1 MSQLLITPSLLTG
14 TGMVREM
21 VLSAEQMP
29 EEPEEAVKLARAVP
43 RKILAKHNLI
53 SLRKQDRRQEPM
65 TEQYMRIS
73 DKISGMI
80 STLRRSRGTERTLI
94 PSRPGRSK
102 RMTLPMLGGIAAASL
117 AGSMLLAG
125 CQTISGSTAVSLLRI
140 IDASYN
146 APSLNLYVEGTLL
159 AGNLGQG
166 SITRYA
172 NLAPTNNAV
181 VKVTATT
188 STTALVSSNTS
199 LLAGT
204 SQSALISDINAVYQV
219 TVLEDQSTPAPS
231 GHSEFRL
238 LNQAPSTGPVDVYF
252 LAGTSNTVFATA
264 KPVITGLAVGATSG
278 YVTIPSSTL
287 YMVIAPTGTTLADNV
302 STIYT
307 SAAFPLVGGEVRT
320 VLIVDP
326 LLVTE
331 PVQVYIADDVD

>member
-1 MSQLLITPSLLTG
+1 
-14 TGMVREM
+14 
-21 VLSAEQMP
+21 
-29 EEPEEAVKLARAVP
+29 
-43 RKILAKHNLI
+43 
-53 SLRKQDRRQEPM
+53 
-65 TEQYMRIS
+65 MRIS
-73 DKISGMI
+73 GKISGMI
-80 STLRRSRGTERTLI
+80 SRFRPGAETERMLA
-94 PSRPGRSK
+94 PGRPGRPRK
-102 RMTLPMLGGIAAASL
+102 LTLPMLAAVTVVSL
-117 AGSMLLAG
+117 AVSLLLAG

-146 APSLNLYVEGTLL
+146 APSLNLFVEGALL

-166 SITRYA
+166 SITSYA
-172 NLAPTNNAV
+172 SLPPTNNTI

-188 STTALVSSNTS
+188 STTALVSTNTS
-199 LLAGT
+199 LRAGT

-287 YMVIAPTGTTLADNV
+287 FMVIAPTGTTLADNV
-302 STIYT
+302 PTIYT

-331 PVQVYIADDVD
+331 PVQVFIAADVD